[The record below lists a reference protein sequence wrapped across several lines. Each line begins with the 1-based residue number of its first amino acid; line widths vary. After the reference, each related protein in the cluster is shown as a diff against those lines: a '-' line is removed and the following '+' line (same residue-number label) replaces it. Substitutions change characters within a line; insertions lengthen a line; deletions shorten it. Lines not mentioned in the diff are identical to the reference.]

1 MPRMILSLAP
11 APALL
16 SRSVGWPTSD
26 PVGRLEPVEDGRS
39 RRAPLI
45 PEGIAVCL
53 TLVGE
58 NGEPAD
64 YPVAD
69 QAAQPVVAGHLRRPG
84 QQAGCGGAGPRSS
97 QSTARAARS
106 RARQRELIPV
116 HHP

>member
-69 QAAQPVVAGHLRRPG
+69 QAAQPGVACHLSRLGQQAVCGGAVAALLAAHGEGNQVQRAAARRPG
-84 QQAGCGGAGPRSS
+84 
-97 QSTARAARS
+97 
-106 RARQRELIPV
+106 
-116 HHP
+116 